1 VPNDALGA
9 VVVVY
14 WQTAGHGPVNAT
26 STTARSQFVIKQS
39 SVKASGS
46 VKVSFILPRSTPN
59 GKVSVVGDF
68 NGWDPHAHPLRP
80 RSNGTRS
87 VVLTL
92 PSGGRYAFRYLGEGG
107 QWHDDDGAAAFEPNG
122 VGGVNGILET

>member
-1 VPNDALGA
+1 M
-9 VVVVY
+9 
-14 WQTAGHGPVNAT
+14 
-26 STTARSQFVIKQS
+26 IKQS
-39 SVKASGS
+39 PVKGNESI
-46 VKVSFILPRSTPN
+46 KVSFILPRSTPN

-68 NGWDPHAHPLRP
+68 NGWDPYAHPLRP

-92 PSGGRYAFRYLGEGG
+92 PPGRRYAFRYLGEGG
-107 QWHDDDGAAAFEPNG
+107 HWHDDESAATFESNG